1 MVSMT
6 QIEQLKLEVQEK
18 AIEQRENTDDREELQ
33 VQLDK

>member
-1 MVSMT
+1 MMSMA

-18 AIEQRENTDDREELQ
+18 AIEQKENTDDRDELQ